1 MSLRRVQK
9 YEMESCGGGG
19 ARGRMDGAG
28 LLFMQHER
36 CRGEAS
42 GTTQTAAAVG
52 GDEASAAQQ
61 ENNLHDFF
69 RTES

>member
-1 MSLRRVQK
+1 
-9 YEMESCGGGG
+9 
-19 ARGRMDGAG
+19 MDGAG

-42 GTTQTAAAVG
+42 GTTQPAAAVG